1 MANKER
7 RQVGLKPQKMYKHF
21 HWRAPLVVLSIF
33 VQPNH
38 FSASKFSSQGGA
50 ALVRSLSMNSGGK
63 KMAYDVML
71 NSATDAGLVHD
82 VTNIDY
88 QTQNGSGHGRL
99 SATFKRR

>member
-1 MANKER
+1 M
-7 RQVGLKPQKMYKHF
+7 
-21 HWRAPLVVLSIF
+21 VVLSIF

-88 QTQNGSGHGRL
+88 QTQNGSTHGHVFVTAKEQFL
-99 SATFKRR
+99 TKKHKWIEKLL